1 MKKQSLYTIFTL
13 GLALAALLIYSTPAN
28 ATATL
33 ELISGS
39 TTITVPDTSGSGVV
53 GYSGTVGG
61 WNISFGYSTGV
72 TYPTLGTAGMPTM
85 ELNSLNFAASN
96 TSTPLEILFSQTG
109 FVAPPGATLSIGGTF
124 SGLTSVTA
132 AAYYDTSNTIL
143 ATNLATS
150 SQIGSTLI
158 FTSSPFSGSTG
169 GNINANGPISLTE
182 EVTLTPDPGGWGS
195 LDGTLTTPEPGSL
208 FLLGTG
214 LLGLGALRKRF
225 KKA

>member
-13 GLALAALLIYSTPAN
+13 GLAIAALLIYSAPAN

-39 TTITVPDTSGSGVV
+39 TTITVPDTSGSGVA

-61 WNISFGYSTGV
+61 WNVSFGYSTGV
-72 TYPTLGTAGMPTM
+72 TYPTLGSAGLPTM
-85 ELNSLNFAASN
+85 ELNSLNFAAP
-96 TSTPLEILFSQTG
+96 TTTTPLEILFSQTG
-109 FVAPPGATLSIGGTF
+109 FVAPPAATLSIGGTF
-124 SGLTSVTA
+124 SGLTSLTGS
-132 AAYYDTSNTIL
+132 AYYGATDVLFDKSN
-143 ATNLATS
+143 
-150 SQIGSTLI
+150 QIGSTLI

-169 GNINANGPISLTE
+169 GHITASGDISLTE
-182 EVTLTPDPGGWGS
+182 EVILTPDPGGWGS
-195 LDGTLTTPEPGSL
+195 LDETLTTPEPGTL

-214 LLGLGALRKRF
+214 LLGLGVFRNRF